1 MLPSGSQGLLGTV
14 TGHYAL
20 RPDSFLSGLYGAFF
34 EPARAGAAAFFQV
47 SPLSFFA
54 LLLAGVIGYA
64 LIRRRPLGI
73 DSRDARLLAFFA
85 LAAVLVVLTYIRQ
98 IPGMSADPGF
108 IPDMRYLSPAYLP
121 MLVIGVYALKH
132 AGLDGDGVREA
143 LRTLFWLAVIDLPL
157 IFVVLQVIA
166 GRDFGGQVTFVTTL
180 TYIFL
185 AGAAVLYIAVLAR
198 RASPR
203 LFAYAVPVLML
214 FPLAWELVVD
224 FRFATSCWEGYHFWI
239 PMVQYVWYIQYA
251 IFPF

>member
-1 MLPSGSQGLLGTV
+1 M
-14 TGHYAL
+14 
-20 RPDSFLSGLYGAFF
+20 
-34 EPARAGAAAFFQV
+34 
-47 SPLSFFA
+47 
-54 LLLAGVIGYA
+54 
-64 LIRRRPLGI
+64 
-73 DSRDARLLAFFA
+73 
-85 LAAVLVVLTYIRQ
+85 VLTYARSIHGMPAS
-98 IPGMSADPGF
+98 PGI

-132 AGLDGDGVREA
+132 AGLDGDGVKEA

-166 GRDFGGQVTFVTTL
+166 GQSRGGQVTFLMYL

-185 AGAAVLYIAVLAR
+185 AGTAVLYAAVLAPDGAQAPALRPVALAK

-203 LFAYAVPVLML
+203 LLAYAVPVLML

-224 FRFATSCWEGYHFWI
+224 FRFATGCWEGYHFWI
-239 PMVQYVWYIQYA
+239 PVVQYIWYIQYA